1 MARYTHDERAEH
13 IRSLTARYIAAEFP
27 FSDDVMRASL
37 FAIGLRGDDLREA
50 MREAQEKKAAEP
62 KQSRRIL

>member
-1 MARYTHDERAEH
+1 MARYDHAEQSDR

-37 FAIGLRGDDLREA
+37 FAIGLRGDELREA
-50 MREAQEKKAAEP
+50 MNNAIEQKAAAHGQRSIP
-62 KQSRRIL
+62 T